1 MSTISKRR
9 PSRIRHKP
17 QGLIAALDIGCSK
30 ISCLIGAQR
39 PDDPT
44 HFEFRGGGRQQSR
57 GFEGGVVT
65 DMEALERAV
74 RLAVE
79 DAERQAGEAIS
90 SVILSVTGPKLTA
103 EIKTASLSVSGRPIG
118 SKDVR
123 KVQTMAVDSAKQ
135 KGRDILTAFP
145 VVYKIDDQEGIRDPR
160 GMYGEELS
168 AVISIVSAPSS
179 LIKTLLEC
187 VGRAHLT
194 VDQIVPAAIAAG
206 YGSLVDDERENG
218 AICVDMGAGVT
229 TTSIFLNG
237 VPAWIS
243 FVPSGGQHVTS
254 DLAQGLGTTF
264 AAAERVKTLYG
275 GIDPNGTGA
284 SERVECPVLGDDGR
298 LQAGRRPRAELA
310 RIIRPRIEEL
320 LELTTQRLSASPMRS
335 VMPHRVV
342 FTGGAS
348 QIRDL
353 KTLAETKLGL
363 KVRCAKPLAAN
374 ALGDAYSGPAFS
386 TASGLLTYY
395 LSGTPDVLR
404 PAEAGG
410 NPESEA
416 NLGWVKKALKWLR
429 ENF

>member
-1 MSTISKRR
+1 MATVAKRR
-9 PSRIRHKP
+9 LSRVAR
-17 QGLIAALDIGCSK
+17 QGLIAGLDIGCSK
-30 ISCLIGAQR
+30 VSCLIGE
-39 PDDPT
+39 PLENDPR

-65 DMEALERAV
+65 DMEALERAI

-90 SVILSVTGPKLTA
+90 SVILSVTGPRLEA
-103 EIKTASLSVSGRPIG
+103 EIKTAKINISGRAIS
-118 SKDVR
+118 SKDVK
-123 KVQTMAVDSAKQ
+123 KVQTQAVEAAKR
-135 KGRDILTAFP
+135 KNRDILTAFP

-160 GMYGEELS
+160 GMFGEELS
-168 AVISIVSAPSS
+168 AVISLVTAPSS
-179 LIKTLLEC
+179 LVKTLLEC

-206 YGSLVDDERENG
+206 YGALVDDERNNG

-229 TTSIFLNG
+229 TSSVFLNG

-264 AAAERVKTLYG
+264 AAAERIKTLHG
-275 GIDPNGTGA
+275 GVDAEGVGA

-298 LQAGRRPRAELA
+298 LQAGRRARADLA
-310 RIIRPRIEEL
+310 RIIGPRVDEL
-320 LELTTQRLSASPMRS
+320 LEFVVSRLAKSPMRG
-335 VMPHRVV
+335 VMPSRVV

-353 KTLAETKLGL
+353 KSMAESRLGL
-363 KVRCAKPLAAN
+363 KVRMAKPVAAN
-374 ALGDAYSGPAFS
+374 ALGDAYAGPAFS
-386 TASGLLTYY
+386 TASGLLTYA
-395 LSGTPDVLR
+395 LSGSPDVLR
-404 PAEAGG
+404 AAEAGSTEEQIG
-410 NPESEA
+410 KT
-416 NLGWVKKALKWLR
+416 GWINRVFRWLR